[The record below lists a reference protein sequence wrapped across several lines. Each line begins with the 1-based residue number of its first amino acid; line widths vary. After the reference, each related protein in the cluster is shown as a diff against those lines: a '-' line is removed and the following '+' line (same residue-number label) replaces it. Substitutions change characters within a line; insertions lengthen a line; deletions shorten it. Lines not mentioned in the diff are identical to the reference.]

1 MAGTI
6 KGITISISGD
16 TKDLKSSLS
25 DVEKK
30 SKSLQSEL
38 NQVNKQLK
46 FDPSNA
52 VLLAQKQ
59 DILSEKIENSKE
71 ALQRLYSVQ
80 SEVEEQLKKGTIGAD
95 QYRAYQREIETTKN
109 VIKNFENQWLHCRCC
124 RIHLIFFHPYLY
136 CLANYFR
143 LF

>member
-6 KGITISISGD
+6 KGIKITIGGD
-16 TKDLKSSLS
+16 TADLKESLS

-46 FDPSNA
+46 FDPTNA

-80 SEVEEQLKKGTIGAD
+80 NEVEEQLKKGKSKLNNK
-95 QYRAYQREIETTKN
+95 Q
-109 VIKNFENQWLHCRCC
+109 
-124 RIHLIFFHPYLY
+124 
-136 CLANYFR
+136 
-143 LF
+143 